1 MRILVVD
8 DAEPMRF
15 LLAAFFQSLGHDVV
29 TLASGTEVEA
39 ALTAATADVVFTDVA
54 MPDGSGWD
62 VLRCVRARWPALP
75 VVFMT
80 GWAEATRR
88 GRDGLVP
95 DALLDKPFSLEKIR
109 AVLDAVVTAR

>member
-1 MRILVVD
+1 VRILVVD
-8 DAEPMRF
+8 DVEPMRF
-15 LLAAFFQSLGHDVV
+15 LLGAFFQSLGHDVV

-39 ALTAATADVVFTDVA
+39 ALASATADVVFTDVV

-62 VLRCVRARWPALP
+62 VLRRVRAGWPALP

-80 GWAEATRR
+80 GWDEAIKK

-95 DALLDKPFSLEKIR
+95 DAVLDKPFSLDKVR
-109 AVLDAVVTAR
+109 AVLDAVASPR